1 MDKEQLEAIQMAL
14 TFYTNDTVQVIS
26 SVTQT
31 KRHYCPTVWAEGE
44 KLPPSIHH
52 VPIVTVRTQ
61 TPGSLTSATIPE
73 SLRLQPTQTV
83 SLTAAILLSNH
94 LFPRVSRQQA
104 ARLMRS
110 WEWSMEGCDGRGSK
124 HRKAEE
130 VPIYNSC

>member
-1 MDKEQLEAIQMAL
+1 MDTEQLEGIQMAL
-14 TFYTNDTVQVIS
+14 TFHTNDTVRVIS
-26 SVTQT
+26 SVTQA
-31 KRHYCPTVWAEGE
+31 KRHSCPTVWAEGE

-52 VPIVTVRTQ
+52 VSIVTVRTQ
-61 TPGSLTSATIPE
+61 TPGSLTTATIPE
-73 SLRLQPTQTV
+73 SLRRAPARTV
-83 SLTAAILLSNH
+83 PWTAAILLSNH